1 MNLTIWAEILQ
12 MWFTCFQKKPKKK
25 SSIVLQSKTQQNL
38 NRCFI
43 KKFYYPSSPEQ
54 GFGIQQGAYP
64 TVRDMPFPAKTFSG
78 EITQWNYPMKWAFGN
93 SEVAHTPQRL
103 FFQV

>member
-1 MNLTIWAEILQ
+1 MCPSCHYDTPFIHLHNSVNLTIRAEILQ
-12 MWFTCFQKKPKKK
+12 MRFTCLQHRAQGKI
-25 SSIVLQSKTQQNL
+25 SSIVSQYKTQQNT

-43 KKFYYPSSPEQ
+43 KKFSYPSSPEQ

-78 EITQWNYPMKWAFGN
+78 EITRRNYPMK
-93 SEVAHTPQRL
+93 
-103 FFQV
+103 